1 MPINIKHNII
11 ANFSGRAWS
20 ALIALAFLPL
30 YVRFLGIEAYGL
42 IGVFASLMALF
53 SVFDMGLS
61 TTLSK
66 ELARLTAGSGS
77 ERETRDLVRTL
88 ELIYWGVGILIG
100 IAVATAAPFI
110 AHYWVNA
117 EGIALAILTH
127 TIATIGLVI
136 ALQWPIALYSGG
148 LVGLQR
154 QILLNSVRIAGST
167 LQAGGAILVL
177 WLWSP
182 TILAYFIWQIFAG
195 ALFTAVLSWC
205 LWNSLPSAG
214 PAAFRKSLLTKNW
227 RFAGGMM
234 GITLLVTVLTQTD
247 KIILSKML
255 TLETFGY
262 YSLATAIAGAL
273 TYISNPIFSALFP
286 RFSQA
291 AMGGDTAEVAL
302 LYHKGSQLM
311 AMLVLPPGMIVAWF
325 SKELL
330 SVWFGVGPT
339 ASQSYLLVS
348 LLFVGGSLNALL
360 TLPYALQVANGWT
373 GLIFRVNLVS
383 VVFFIPLL
391 IWLVDRQGAVGAALA
406 WIALN
411 VSYFFFVVPLMH
423 RRLLKE
429 SMGRWYLIDVGLP
442 AALSLGMCVVAR
454 LTLPSGLP
462 SYAVLLWIASTF
474 VLTTFCVALSMPFT
488 REWLGKGFFRSLGA
502 LADR

>member
-1 MPINIKHNII
+1 MPVNLKHNII
-11 ANFSGRAWS
+11 ANFAGGAWS
-20 ALIALAFLPL
+20 ALMALAFLPL

-77 ERETRDLVRTL
+77 EKEARDLVRTL

-117 EGIALAILTH
+117 EGIALTTLEH
-127 TIATIGLVI
+127 TIATMGLVI
-136 ALQWPIALYSGG
+136 ALQWPISLYSGG
-148 LVGLQR
+148 LGGLQR

-214 PAAFRKSLLTKNW
+214 PVAFRESLLTKNW

-255 TLETFGY
+255 TLEAFGY
-262 YSLATAIAGAL
+262 YSLATVIASAL

-291 AMGGDTAEVAL
+291 LSSDGSTDVAQ
-302 LYHKGSQLM
+302 LYHKGCQLM
-311 AMLVLPPGMIVAWF
+311 ALLILPIGIFAALF

-330 SVWFGVGPT
+330 LLWFGSGPT
-339 ASQSYLLVS
+339 AMQTYLLAR
-348 LLFVGGSLNALL
+348 LLIIGATLNALVA
-360 TLPYALQVANGWT
+360 LPYAFQLASGWT
-373 GLIFRVNLVS
+373 GLVLRVNLVS
-383 VVFFIPLL
+383 VVFFVPSL
-391 IWLVDRQGAVGAALA
+391 IWLVDRYGAVGAALA
-406 WIALN
+406 WIGLN
-411 VSYFFFVVPLMH
+411 ASYFLCVVPFMH
-423 RRLLKE
+423 RRLLRDN
-429 SMGRWYLIDVGLP
+429 MGRWYLIDVGLP
-442 AALSLGMCVVAR
+442 AALSIGMGIAAR
-454 LTLPSGLP
+454 FAMPSELT
-462 SYAVLLWIASTF
+462 SYMALLWI
-474 VLTTFCVALSMPFT
+474 VLTFALTVVCVTLAMPYT
-488 REWLGKGFFRSLGA
+488 RQWFGNFVFRRVNSWTA
-502 LADR
+502 F